1 MNWDALGA
9 IAELVGA
16 IAVVA
21 TLTYLAI
28 QIRTSRIGAA
38 SAATYSAM
46 EGFSRWRANVMQNP
60 QIASALARA
69 NKSEA
74 LSDEEQ
80 LQLRCLADE
89 LFILVAVGATET
101 EQWSSI
107 NRDSIDFEYLR
118 LVFEEN
124 PGLIDFWDRYRP
136 VGGAVSKEY
145 VEAVDELIR
154 EGRNDRLTDR

>member
-1 MNWDALGA
+1 MNWEAAGA
-9 IAELVGA
+9 IGEIIGA

-21 TLTYLAI
+21 TLTYLAV

-46 EGFSRWRANVMQNP
+46 EGFSRWRSNIMQNP
-60 QIASALARA
+60 KIASALVKA
-69 NKSEA
+69 NNSETLNA
-74 LSDEEQ
+74 EEQ
-80 LQLRCLADE
+80 LQLRSLADE

-118 LVFEEN
+118 LIFAEN
-124 PGLIDFWDRYRP
+124 PGLIDFWERYRP
-136 VGGAVSKEY
+136 VATAVSNEY
-145 VEAVDELIR
+145 VEAVDDLIR
-154 EGRNDRLTDR
+154 EIRNDP